1 MTERFFKEPEMF
13 KSNAFS
19 DAHQRLRVQK
29 GSLVKQNVI
38 IFTRVRRL
46 HEEDCRSSSQSSSS
60 QQLRDVYELVR
71 TDEQ

>member
-19 DAHQRLRVQK
+19 DAHQCLRVQK

-38 IFTRVRRL
+38 FTRVHRL